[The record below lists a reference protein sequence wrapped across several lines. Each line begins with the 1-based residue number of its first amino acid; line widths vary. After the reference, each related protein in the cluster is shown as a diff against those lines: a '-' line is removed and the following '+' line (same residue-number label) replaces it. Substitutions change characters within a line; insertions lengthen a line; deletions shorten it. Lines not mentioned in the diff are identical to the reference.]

1 MNSPHIAATGRL
13 TIRQVKTRGVKVP
26 LTFSLG
32 TAVAVVTK
40 VPLLLVDLETAEG
53 TTGRSYLFCY
63 TGSGARAIAGH
74 LQEAVAILPD
84 TPLAPLE
91 LAALLQRRF
100 GLLGVTGTVRMALSA
115 LDIALWDALGQQ
127 LALPLAALLG
137 GAVRPVPAYD
147 SRGLGLMP
155 PTRLAEEA
163 VRLSESGLKAVK
175 LRLGYPTRS
184 EDLAAVAAVRD
195 AVGPDIGIMVD
206 YNQSLSAAEAQ
217 QRGRAL
223 DDCGLLWIEE
233 PIRHDDYA
241 GYAAISRDLKT
252 PIQLG
257 ENFNG
262 PEALQEALHA
272 SASDYVMPDVAR
284 IGGVTGWL
292 QAAGIAAA
300 NGVEMSTHLMPEIS
314 AHLLCATPTAH
325 WLEWVDW
332 ADAILEQPMRLANG
346 MAIPSSSPG
355 IGLRWDEG
363 RLGKLETL

>member
-1 MNSPHIAATGRL
+1 
-13 TIRQVKTRGVKVP
+13 
-26 LTFSLG
+26 
-32 TAVAVVTK
+32 
-40 VPLLLVDLETAEG
+40 
-53 TTGRSYLFCY
+53 
-63 TGSGARAIAGH
+63 
-74 LQEAVAILPD
+74 
-84 TPLAPLE
+84 
-91 LAALLQRRF
+91 
-100 GLLGVTGTVRMALSA
+100 
-115 LDIALWDALGQQ
+115 
-127 LALPLAALLG
+127 
-137 GAVRPVPAYD
+137 
-147 SRGLGLMP
+147 MP
-155 PTRLAEEA
+155 PGRLAEEA
-163 VRLSESGLKAVK
+163 IQLCERGLKAVK

-184 EDLAAVAAVRD
+184 EDLAAVAAVRG

-206 YNQSLSAAEAQ
+206 YNQSLSPGEAQ
-217 QRGRAL
+217 ERGRAL

-262 PEALQEALHA
+262 PEALQEALQA
-272 SASDYVMPDVAR
+272 AASDYVMPDVAR

-292 QAAGIAAA
+292 QAAEIAAA

-332 ADAILEQPMRLANG
+332 ADAILEQPMQLANG
-346 MAIPSSSPG
+346 MAMPSSSPG
-355 IGLRWDEG
+355 IGLRWDEN